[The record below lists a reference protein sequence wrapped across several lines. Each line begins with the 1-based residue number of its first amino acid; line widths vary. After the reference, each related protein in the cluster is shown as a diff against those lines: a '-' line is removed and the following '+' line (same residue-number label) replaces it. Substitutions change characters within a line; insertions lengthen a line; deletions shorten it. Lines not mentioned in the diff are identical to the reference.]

1 MENLIL
7 GMKDRIQRANP
18 NFSLVS
24 IVKVMMAIMSDIT
37 TVVINDDLVS
47 FQD

>member
-7 GMKDRIQRANP
+7 GMKDRIQRVNRH
-18 NFSLVS
+18 FSLVS
-24 IVKVMMAIMSDIT
+24 IVKVMIAIMSDIT

>member
-7 GMKDRIQRANP
+7 GMKDRIQRANRHL
-18 NFSLVS
+18 SLVS
-24 IVKVMMAIMSDIT
+24 IVKVMIAIMTYIT
-37 TVVINDDLVS
+37 TGVITDNLVS